1 MSVGPRI
8 RGLFGQHERAIADLY
23 RSIFIDLD
31 SLVDRLKDRQTPS
44 SILELG
50 CGEGAVTSRLS
61 RAFPDAAIL
70 GIDVTPRVGR
80 LFDGPSKNVSFEQKA
95 IQQVATECRGRFD
108 FLIAVDVIHHI
119 PQSERLS
126 VLQAARQTLAS
137 GGTFAV
143 KDWIRGVT
151 PIHGLCWL
159 SDRFLTG
166 DDVKYCSVAELRA
179 LVTQAFGV
187 LPSEEATVRPWRNNH
202 LMLGR
207 VV

>member
-1 MSVGPRI
+1 MSLGPRI
-8 RGLFGQHERAIADLY
+8 RGLFGQHERAIADVY

-31 SLVDRLKDRQTPS
+31 HLIDQLKAGPAPS

-70 GIDVTPRVGR
+70 GVDVTPRVGR
-80 LFDGPSKNVSFEQKA
+80 LFDGRGDKVSFEQKPV
-95 IQQVATECRGRFD
+95 QQVALERPGSFD
-108 FLIAVDVIHHI
+108 LLIAVDVIHHI
-119 PQSERLS
+119 PPAERLS
-126 VLQAARQTLAS
+126 VLQAARKTLAS
-137 GGTFAV
+137 GGVFAI

-166 DDVKYCSVAELRA
+166 DDVRYCSLDELRA
-179 LVTQAFGV
+179 LLHNAFGV
-187 LPSEEATVRPWRNNH
+187 PPTEEGSVRPWRHNR
-202 LMLGR
+202 LLLGR
-207 VV
+207 VA